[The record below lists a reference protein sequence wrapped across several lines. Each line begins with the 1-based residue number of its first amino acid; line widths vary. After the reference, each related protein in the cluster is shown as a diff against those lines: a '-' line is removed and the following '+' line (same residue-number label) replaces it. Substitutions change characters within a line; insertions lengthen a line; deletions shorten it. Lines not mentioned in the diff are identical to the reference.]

1 MSHKTHGERN
11 GPVRSAENILVMTF
25 PFRMILGFEDHYGV
39 GSVSSPRYLN
49 GKLKLSSF
57 LKVETRELAG
67 REYKRKMLIP

>member
-25 PFRMILGFEDHYGV
+25 PFQMILGFEDHNGV
-39 GSVSSPRYLN
+39 ASVSSPRYLN

-57 LKVETRELAG
+57 LKVEIRELAG